1 VGRTEGWTGESASTH
16 SLAAFLSQNTNTHF
30 RLLSHTIHTRL
41 LNPSLLPSLLHS
53 VRTAI
58 FPNNTLGP
66 ARPVPSTPAEIAV
79 IRHAC
84 AEAVYECIPPIV
96 RGIYFPPS
104 TASATHSDADAE
116 KDEAMTQI
124 EALLDVLGD
133 AYLNKHLVF
142 ALLDHVV
149 CRLFPEMK
157 DVGVE
162 DLVRDRL

>member
-1 VGRTEGWTGESASTH
+1 VNLLPPILS
-16 SLAAFLSQNTNTHF
+16 AAFLSQNTNTHF
-30 RLLSHTIHTRL
+30 RLLSHTLHTRL
-41 LNPSLLPSLLHS
+41 LNPSLLPSLLQG
-53 VRTAI
+53 VRTAV

-66 ARPVPSTPAEIAV
+66 ARPAPSSPAEIAA

-96 RGIYFPPS
+96 RGIYFRPS
-104 TASATHSDADAE
+104 TESAVAGPASDSSADAE
-116 KDEAMTQI
+116 KDEAMAQI

-133 AYLNKHLVF
+133 AYLNKHLIF
-142 ALLDHVV
+142 AALDHVV

-157 DVGVE
+157 DIGVE